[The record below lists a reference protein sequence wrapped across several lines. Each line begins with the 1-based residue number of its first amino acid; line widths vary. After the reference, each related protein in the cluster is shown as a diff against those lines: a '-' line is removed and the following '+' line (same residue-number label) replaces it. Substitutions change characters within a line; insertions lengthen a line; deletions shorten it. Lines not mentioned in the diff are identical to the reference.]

1 LDRIL
6 DREAQDGKDRRSTMT
21 FLLHRLL
28 WTVPILVG
36 VVSLVFLL
44 VHLVPGDPV
53 DLMLGEQAVAVD
65 RAQLRAQLGL
75 DRPLGEQYLTYLRH
89 TLTGNLGESLQTH
102 TPVTQRIAR
111 RYSATVELMIGG
123 LFVALIVAFPLGV
136 TAAVHHG
143 RWPDHAAST
152 FAVLGVAIPSFWLGP
167 MLVLVFAIWLD
178 WLPVDGWEGWSSLI
192 LPAVTLGVALAAL
205 LSRLLRAALV
215 NVLRDDYIRTARAK
229 GLQERAVLWRHALR
243 NALIPVVT
251 VIGLQ
256 IGVLLSG
263 AIITESIFDWPGLG
277 SLMLEGIRQRDYPVV
292 QGCVLTF
299 ATTYVVVNLFTDLAY
314 GWFDPRIR
322 HRS

>member
-1 LDRIL
+1 
-6 DREAQDGKDRRSTMT
+6 MT
-21 FLLHRLL
+21 FLFKRVM
-28 WTVPILVG
+28 WTLPILLG

-53 DLMLGEQAVAVD
+53 DLILGEQAVAAD

-75 DRPLGEQYLTYLRH
+75 DRPLGEQYVTYLKH
-89 TLTGNLGESLQTH
+89 LFTGNLGVSLQSH
-102 TPVTQRIAR
+102 EPVSVRIAR
-111 RYSATVELMIGG
+111 RYPATVELMLGA
-123 LFVALIVAFPLGV
+123 LAVAIAVAFPLGIF
-136 TAAVHHG
+136 AAVHHG
-143 RWPDHAAST
+143 RWADHAAST
-152 FAVLGVAIPSFWLGP
+152 FAVLGVAVPSFWLGP
-167 MLVLVFAIWLD
+167 MLILIFAIWLD

-215 NVLRDDYIRTARAK
+215 QVLGDDYIRTARAK
-229 GLQERAVLWRHALR
+229 GLKERAVLWRHALR

-277 SLMLEGIRQRDYPVV
+277 SLLLEGIRQRDYPVV
-292 QGCVLTF
+292 QGCVLTI
-299 ATTYVVVNLFTDLAY
+299 ATTYVAVNLLTDLAY

-322 HRS
+322 HQGTR